1 MGFVLATFVLEGYVR
16 IPLWLTLKQMYCTE
30 CTVRGVTK
38 SCSSS
43 SPAFSLNVGST
54 CRVFI
59 LHALWYCAF
68 SIGTPVLLTYL
79 VFFFVKRLY
88 TPVLVFKYF
97 GVHLLPS
104 SMFSF
109 SSIFLVIIFHVFIST
124 YIFLAV
130 FLSTCPNHRS
140 RSHFSKFLTYV
151 CHVCWLLFLL
161 CLLSRSSPTSQH
173 SHRCS
178 F

>member
-1 MGFVLATFVLEGYVR
+1 
-16 IPLWLTLKQMYCTE
+16 MYCTE

-43 SPAFSLNVGST
+43 SPAFSLNFGST

-59 LHALWYCAF
+59 LHVLWYCAF

-79 VFFFVKRLY
+79 VFFFGKRLY

-104 SMFSF
+104 SLFSFSMFSF
-109 SSIFLVIIFHVFIST
+109 LHTSSLPSFSLHVLTIDLGLTSLSFSLMFAMSVGCYFPLMSSLQIFSYISTFSSLFFLGVRTLNILSLISRLLRRFTFSAIFLQFF
-124 YIFLAV
+124 
-130 FLSTCPNHRS
+130 
-140 RSHFSKFLTYV
+140 
-151 CHVCWLLFLL
+151 
-161 CLLSRSSPTSQH
+161 
-173 SHRCS
+173 
-178 F
+178 